1 MTHMGL
7 EELIDKV
14 FCEDAFIKMKEIP
27 SNSVDMVFVDPPY
40 NLQLKNELW
49 RPNNTKVDAV
59 DDDWDK
65 FDSFG
70 EYDRFTAK
78 WLKECRRVLKDTGTI
93 WTIGTYHNIF
103 RVGALM
109 QDTGFW
115 ILNEIAWVKDN
126 PIPNFKG
133 VRFTNSIE
141 TLIWA
146 KKSKDAKGY
155 TFNYQFMKK
164 YNEGKQMRSDWYL
177 PICNGKER
185 LKDKNGNK
193 IHPTQKPEALLERII
208 LSSSREGEI
217 ILDIFAGT
225 GTTGVVA
232 KRYGRKYTLI
242 ENNKN
247 YCEWMRKRLAST
259 KREYRQEHLA
269 ETKAVLSSFVS

>member
-1 MTHMGL
+1 MTHTRL
-7 EELIDKV
+7 AELVDEV
-14 FCEDAFIKMKEIP
+14 FCEDAFTKMKEIP
-27 SNSVDMVFVDPPY
+27 SNSIDMVFVDPPY
-40 NLQLKNELW
+40 NLQLKSELW

-78 WLKECRRVLKDTGTI
+78 WLKDCRRVLKDTGTI

-109 QDTGFW
+109 QDAGFW

-146 KKSKDAKGY
+146 KKSKEAKGY

-164 YNEGKQMRSDWYL
+164 YNEGKQMRSDWYF

-185 LKDKNGNK
+185 LKDKDGNK
-193 IHPTQKPEALLERII
+193 VHPTQKPEALLERII
-208 LSSSREGEI
+208 LSSTREGDVV
-217 ILDIFAGT
+217 LDIFAGT

-232 KRYGRKYTLI
+232 KRYGRKYILI
-242 ENNKN
+242 EKDKN
-247 YCEWMRKRLAST
+247 YCEWIRKRLAST
-259 KREYRQEHLA
+259 KREYRQERLV
-269 ETKAVLSSFVS
+269 ESKLNLSIHVR